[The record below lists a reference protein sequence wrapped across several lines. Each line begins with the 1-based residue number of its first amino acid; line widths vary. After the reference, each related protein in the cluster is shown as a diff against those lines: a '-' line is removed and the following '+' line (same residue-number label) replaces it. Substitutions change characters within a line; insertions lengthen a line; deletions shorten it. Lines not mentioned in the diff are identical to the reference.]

1 MADLHETNNPE
12 HKAEIDSEGW
22 VFLAF
27 AVAII
32 AIAGM
37 VAYDGNNAMLENG
50 PVSHVAS
57 R

>member
-12 HKAEIDSEGW
+12 HNAQIDSVGW

-27 AVAII
+27 AIAII
-32 AIAGM
+32 AIAGL

>member
-1 MADLHETNNPE
+1 MSDLHERNNPE
-12 HKAEIDSEGW
+12 HKAQIDSVGW

-37 VAYDGNNAMLENG
+37 VAFDGNNAMLANG
-50 PVSHVAS
+50 PVSHIAS

>member
-1 MADLHETNNPE
+1 MSDLHERNNPE
-12 HKAEIDSEGW
+12 HKAQIDSVGW

-37 VAYDGNNAMLENG
+37 VAYDGNNAMLASG
-50 PVSHVAS
+50 PVSHVAA

>member
-27 AVAII
+27 AIAII
-32 AIAGM
+32 AIAGL
-37 VAYDGNNAMLENG
+37 VACDGNNAMLENG